1 MYNTNT
7 DIWLAGA
14 IAAFTVDFVVYPLD
28 TLKTR
33 IQSPR
38 YKELYTDAATGAIH
52 RRSLFRGLYQGIWSI
67 VIATIPSSGAF
78 FTTYEGIKHILN
90 SAATRNS
97 SDSTTT
103 GGNLLPFKHSLP
115 APVINSIASSIA
127 ECVSCFILTPAE
139 VLKQNAQMVTSTD
152 RRTSSATGTMKYPTM
167 QVLSTFRAN
176 PIRLWRGYGT
186 LVARN
191 LPFTAMQLPLFEYL
205 RERMQ
210 SRWRRQQQEK
220 DKAQTV
226 SERTLIT
233 ALSAGLAGCVAA
245 IITTPIDVIK
255 TRVMLAA
262 AGDGE
267 QHASAG
273 SGTSSTSPSRSRSA
287 FTVGKEIYQKEG
299 MRGLFKGG
307 FLRAGWTALGFGLY
321 LSAYETGRM
330 YFEKRRKEK
339 DKEGAR

>member
-38 YKELYTDAATGAIH
+38 YKELYTDAATGAVQ
-52 RRSLFRGLYQGIWSI
+52 RRLLFRGLYQGIWS
-67 VIATIPSSGAF
+67 VVMATIPSSGAF

-90 SAATRNS
+90 SSTTKHS
-97 SDSTTT
+97 SNDSTTT
-103 GGNLLPFKHSLP
+103 PTSNLLPFKHPLP
-115 APVINSIASSIA
+115 TPVINGLASSAA

-139 VLKQNAQMVTSTD
+139 VLKQNAQMVTTSTN
-152 RRTSSATGTMKYPTM
+152 RKQQSSKKNPTM
-167 QVLSTFRAN
+167 QVLATFRAH
-176 PIRLWRGYGT
+176 PTHLWRGYGT

-191 LPFTAMQLPLFEYL
+191 LPFTAMQFPLFEYL
-205 RERMQ
+205 REWIQHKWQR
-210 SRWRRQQQEK
+210 RRQQRRQEE
-220 DKAQTV
+220 QSV
-226 SERTLIT
+226 SERALIT
-233 ALSAGLAGCVAA
+233 ALSAGVAGGVAA
-245 IITTPIDVIK
+245 IITTPIDVVK

-262 AGDGE
+262 AEEGE
-267 QHASAG
+267 QRKPADLAC
-273 SGTSSTSPSRSRSA
+273 SSSRSRGA
-287 FTVGKEIYQKEG
+287 FAVGKEIYIKEG

-307 FLRAGWTALGFGLY
+307 SLRSVWTALGLGLY

-330 YFEKRRKEK
+330 YFEKRREGK
-339 DKEGAR
+339 DREDP